1 MAFLDD
7 YEPVADRIER
17 FWQEHPVGSIL
28 TELVYH
34 DEKSFIVKASVWR
47 RAHDVIKL
55 GNAAL
60 ASPLLEALQPHAT
73 GYAEEVIGSTNVNRT
88 SALENC
94 ETSAIGRALAN
105 LGYAVKNRASREE
118 MEKVQAAPR
127 QRSGMKRTP
136 TPEPQESHT
145 NGVSSHLTPE
155 QAIQV
160 ANIKKSLLARLD
172 GDKAEASRLWRG
184 TIENFGLN
192 PDEPLPADM
201 IPAIEHSIKA
211 LGIKGEE

>member
-1 MAFLDD
+1 MAFNLDD

-17 FWQEHPVGSIL
+17 FWKDHPKGMV
-28 TELVYH
+28 TTDLVHH
-34 DEKSFIVKASVWR
+34 DGKTFIVKATIWTV
-47 RAHDVIKL
+47 APGTDDVS
-55 GNAAL
+55 G
-60 ASPLLEALQPHAT
+60 AT
-73 GYAEEVIGSTNVNRT
+73 GYAEEVVGSTNVNRT

-118 MEKVQAAPR
+118 MEKTQSAPR

-145 NGVSSHLTPE
+145 NGVPSHLTPE

-160 ANIKKSLLARLD
+160 ATIKKDLLARLE
-172 GDKAEASRLWRG
+172 GDIGKAGELWAG
-184 TIENFGLN
+184 TIRNFGLD
-192 PDEPLPADM
+192 PEKPLPADM
-201 IPAIEHSIKA
+201 IPAVEHA
-211 LGIKGEE
+211 IKGLAI